1 MHYIWPVTVYKGIP
15 DLKSEKDM
23 YIVIRLEGFGLLMLL
38 LGRIETIMETCGLA
52 ETMETVYAPNIVA
65 HRLEG
70 KAYGEL

>member
-1 MHYIWPVTVYKGIP
+1 
-15 DLKSEKDM
+15 M
-23 YIVIRLEGFGLLMLL
+23 YIVIRLDEFGLLMLL

>member
-1 MHYIWPVTVYKGIP
+1 
-15 DLKSEKDM
+15 M

-52 ETMETVYAPNIVA
+52 ETMETVYGPNIVA

>member
-1 MHYIWPVTVYKGIP
+1 
-15 DLKSEKDM
+15 M

-70 KAYGEL
+70 KAYGELLDLNFLLRNCCNNLIQ